1 MHQLIIIIIKRLY
14 EAKNLS
20 SREINNHSEKVFFG
34 DHEMVEKNLKASLVK
49 LGRNRSKYNLKN
61 DYMLLSHNMEMH
73 VRFFTS
79 YTSIRSNSSLVKSIY
94 SLISP

>member
-73 VRFFTS
+73 VRFLPATPQS
-79 YTSIRSNSSLVKSIY
+79 DPILR
-94 SLISP
+94 